1 MTSDNDTL
9 SAGRDLVA
17 RMNEKIQ
24 HLNEMIAQKLEYQNK
39 FLEQRLDIIDKV
51 NAEKM
56 LGFSARLEEALA
68 EIRGYRDILQQQLV
82 LLDSSIKKA
91 YGKIEELDNRGTSR
105 SMAEVAEIRKELEE
119 GLQELEVMMENVQKI
134 QTTQHDEALL
144 QRSRANDPIR
154 IFLKDNGKQVLIFVL
169 SGLGLYILKNMEN
182 ILAALRS
189 SGSGS

>member
-1 MTSDNDTL
+1 
-9 SAGRDLVA
+9 
-17 RMNEKIQ
+17 
-24 HLNEMIAQKLEYQNK
+24 MIAQKLEYQNK

-56 LGFSARLEEALA
+56 LGFSVRLEEALA

-91 YGKIEELDNRGTSR
+91 YGKIEELYNRGTSR

-154 IFLKDNGKQVLIFVL
+154 TFLKDNGKQVLIFVL